1 MFRAVRKILECW
13 LRRPYDHQLMQARL
27 GPLYLNA
34 WQLLEPGALAIGFL
48 RDKRRAWLRVGH
60 LRASLTVLV

>member
-1 MFRAVRKILECW
+1 MFQAVWKILEGW

-27 GPLYLNA
+27 GPVYLSA

-48 RDKRRAWLRVGH
+48 KDKRRAWLRVGH

>member
-1 MFRAVRKILECW
+1 MFQSARRMLEDW

-48 RDKRRAWLRVGH
+48 KDKRRAWLRVGH